1 MIRAWLHN
9 RMPRSLLAR
18 AALILLLPLVLLQ
31 VIVSI
36 GFVQR
41 YYEDVTRQM
50 TAPLVLELAFL
61 SDLAARAPD
70 VEAAREAVLAVAG
83 PLDLATT
90 LPAADP
96 PQDSVDRWDLQ
107 GQAMAST
114 LRSGLPGLRAVASRP
129 SQPVAV
135 WIDTPHGVLQVEFAR
150 RRVSASAPHQ
160 LLVLTIGT
168 GLLLATISWIFLR
181 NQMRPIRRLA
191 EAATDYGR
199 GRIVPFRPSGAT
211 EVRAAGAAFLDMR
224 ARIERQ
230 TQSRT
235 AMLAGI
241 SHDLRTPLTRLKL
254 GLSMI
259 EDEDAQELI
268 RDVDAMSRMVDAFL
282 AFARGD
288 AEDRVEATELGPLVA
303 EVVEGFR
310 RQGHAVD
317 QAETTGAEGAALR
330 LRPLAIRRA
339 LENLLANALAH
350 GSRARVTLAFG
361 EKSVR
366 LSVEDDGPGIPPD
379 RREDAVR
386 PFVRLDDARNQDQ
399 AGVGLGLAIV
409 ADVARAHGGALRL
422 GQSDMGGLR
431 ADLVLSR

>member
-1 MIRAWLHN
+1 MIRKWLHD
-9 RMPRSLLAR
+9 RMPRSLLVR

-31 VIVSI
+31 IIVSI

-50 TAPLVLELAFL
+50 TATLVLELAFL

-70 VEAAREAVLAVAG
+70 AAAAGESVRSVAEPLGLAV
-83 PLDLATT
+83 T

-96 PQDSVDRWDLQ
+96 PRQAVDLWDLQ
-107 GQAMAST
+107 GQAMAAT
-114 LRSGLPGLRAVASRP
+114 LRAGLPALLAVASSP
-129 SQPVAV
+129 PPGVSV
-135 WIDTPHGVLQVEFAR
+135 WLETPHGVLQVDFPR
-150 RRVSASAPHQ
+150 RRVSAAAPHQ

-168 GLLLATISWIFLR
+168 GLLLAAIAWIFLR

-191 EAATDYGR
+191 EAATAYGR
-199 GRIVPFRPSGAT
+199 GRILPFRPSGAT

-259 EDEDAQELI
+259 EHEDIPDLL

-282 AFARGD
+282 DFARSE
-288 AEDRVEATELGPLVA
+288 AEDRVELTALGPLVA
-303 EVVEGFR
+303 EVVEAFR
-310 RQGHAVD
+310 RQGHAVEHPVPD
-317 QAETTGAEGAALR
+317 GPEGPLLN

-339 LENLLANALAH
+339 LENLLANACTY
-350 GSRARVTLAFG
+350 GSRARVTLSFG
-361 EKSVR
+361 EKAVR
-366 LSVEDDGPGIPPD
+366 ITVEDDGPGIPPE
-379 RREDAVR
+379 RREEAIR
-386 PFVRLDDARNQDQ
+386 PFVRLDDARNQDR

-409 ADVARAHGGALRL
+409 ADVARVHGGALRL
-422 GQSDMGGLR
+422 GESGLGGLR
-431 ADLVLSR
+431 ADIVLAR